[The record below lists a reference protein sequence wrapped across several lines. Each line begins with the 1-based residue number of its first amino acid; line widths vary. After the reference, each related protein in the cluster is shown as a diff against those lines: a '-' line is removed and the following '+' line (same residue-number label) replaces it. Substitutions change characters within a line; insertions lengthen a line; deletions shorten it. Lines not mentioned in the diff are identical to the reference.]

1 MTQEDLFKNLVAHCK
16 EYGYVFQSSEIY
28 DGLGAVYDYGQ
39 YGVELKNNIKKYWW
53 DSMVLLHEN
62 IVGLDSAIFM
72 HPTIWKASGHV
83 DAFNDP
89 LIDNKD
95 SKKRYRADVLI
106 EDLVA
111 RFEAKIEKEV
121 DRARKRFGES
131 FNEEMFRETNPRV
144 QENLEKIRELNERFV
159 KALNDN
165 DLKEIKQIIIDYEVV
180 CPVSGTKNWT
190 DVRQFN
196 LMFGTEMGSTSD
208 GAMKLFLR
216 PETAQGIFV
225 NFLNVQKSGRMK
237 IPFGIAQIG
246 KAFRNEIVARQ
257 FIFRMREFEQMEMQF
272 FVKPGT
278 ELEWFKH
285 WKELRMKWHMALGFG
300 NENYR
305 FHDHDKLAHY
315 ANAATDI
322 EYRFPFGFKEVE
334 GIHSRTDFDLKQ
346 HQEYSGKKMQYFDPE
361 DGTSFIPYVVE
372 TSIGVDRMFLQIIS
386 ASYTQEDLTKDDGSS
401 DTRVVLKL
409 PPVLAPVKLAVLP
422 LVKKDG
428 LPEISRKIIEDLKFE
443 FNCQY
448 DEKDSIGKRYR
459 RQDAIGTPYCITI
472 DHQTSQDNT
481 VTIRYRDSMAQD
493 RVEIQDI
500 KGIIGDRLSF
510 RKLFEDLSS

>member
-1 MTQEDLFKNLVAHCK
+1 MAEDVFKKLISHCK
-16 EYGYVFQSSEIY
+16 EYGFVFPSSEIY

-39 YGVELKNNIKKYWW
+39 NGVELKNNIKKYWW
-53 DSMVLLHEN
+53 DSMVMLHEN
-62 IVGLDSAIFM
+62 VVGIDAAIFM
-72 HPTIWKASGHV
+72 HPTTWKASGHV

-106 EDLVA
+106 EDLIQK
-111 RFEAKIEKEV
+111 FEEKINKEV
-121 DRARKRFGES
+121 AKAAKRFGDS
-131 FNEEMFRETNPRV
+131 FDEAQFKETNPRV
-144 QENLEKIRELNERFV
+144 LANQKKIDEVQARFV

-165 DLKEIKQIIIDYEVV
+165 DLAELKAIIEDYEVV
-180 CPVSGTKNWT
+180 CPISGTKNWT

-196 LMFGTEMGSTSD
+196 LMFSTEMGSTAD
-208 GAMKLFLR
+208 GSSKIYLR

-225 NFLNVQKSGRMK
+225 NYLNVQKTGRMK
-237 IPFGIAQIG
+237 LPFGIAQIG

-272 FVKPGT
+272 FVAPG
-278 ELEWFKH
+278 EEMKWFEF
-285 WKELRMKWHMALGFG
+285 WKEFRMKWHQALGFG

-322 EYRFPFGFKEVE
+322 EFKMPFGFKEVE
-334 GIHSRTDFDLKQ
+334 GIHSRTDFDLSS
-346 HQEYSGKKMQYFDPE
+346 HQEYSGKKIQYFDPQLNKSY
-361 DGTSFIPYVVE
+361 TPYVVE
-372 TSIGVDRMFLQIIS
+372 TSIGVDRMFLSII
-386 ASYTQEDLTKDDGSS
+386 ASSYCEEEVESNGKK
-401 DTRVVLKL
+401 DTRVVLRL
-409 PPVLAPVKLAVLP
+409 PAVLAPVKLAVMP

-428 LPEISRKIIEDLKFE
+428 LPEKAREIIDELKFD

-459 RQDAIGTPYCITI
+459 RQDAVGTPFCVTV
-472 DHQTSQDNT
+472 DHQTLEDNT
-481 VTIRYRDSMAQD
+481 VTIRHRDSMDQE
-493 RVEIQDI
+493 RVSIDALYGILSEKVSI
-500 KGIIGDRLSF
+500 KSLM
-510 RKLFEDLSS
+510 RKLK